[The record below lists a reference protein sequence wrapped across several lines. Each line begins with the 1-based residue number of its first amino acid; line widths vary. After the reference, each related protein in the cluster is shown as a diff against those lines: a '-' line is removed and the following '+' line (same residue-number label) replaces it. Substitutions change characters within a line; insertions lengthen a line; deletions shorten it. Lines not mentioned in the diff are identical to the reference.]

1 MTPPFMYPG
10 FERPGM
16 AGWRRQ
22 VDDLL
27 YEGEAIRDTVEFD
40 GSQVVVTSH
49 RVLAFTPEAEG
60 ANFTQVERPNVAG
73 VDTGARAESSLLE
86 RAIRIGVL
94 GAVLLV
100 AGWIIDFGSILGDI
114 DLGGGGAAGQLGIG
128 NILGSLQQMLAILRN
143 LDQYMLL
150 GGALALLLAVGLAG
164 VYWWQRERTLVIEV
178 AGDDDIHIP
187 RPSGA
192 PDAASRLERAIAPE
206 PSDNG
211 RSPDP
216 QAEA

>member
-1 MTPPFMYPG
+1 
-10 FERPGM
+10 M
-16 AGWRRQ
+16 AGWRSQ

-27 YEGEAIRDTVEFD
+27 YEGEAIRDTVEFED
-40 GSQVVVTSH
+40 SRVVVTSH

-73 VDTGARAESSLLE
+73 VDTGARAESGLLE

-114 DLGGGGAAGQLGIG
+114 DLGGGGAAGRLGIG
-128 NILGSLQQMLAILRN
+128 NILGPLQQMLAVLRN

-187 RPSGA
+187 RPSEA
-192 PDAASRLERAIAPE
+192 PDAARRLERAIAPE
-206 PSDNG
+206 RSDRG